1 MYMRCNMFKATITGI
16 SNFRSHQLCCLE
28 NSRCNLLE
36 HFLGKI
42 FYNIEG
48 YLSQGA
54 CWSFQKTIQN
64 EYPSPSRRYA
74 FSEFFSLRM
83 VFLQNK
89 EVVRESLIGD

>member
-42 FYNIEG
+42 FYNRGIFITRGLLE
-48 YLSQGA
+48 LS
-54 CWSFQKTIQN
+54 
-64 EYPSPSRRYA
+64 EDH
-74 FSEFFSLRM
+74 SE
-83 VFLQNK
+83 
-89 EVVRESLIGD
+89 